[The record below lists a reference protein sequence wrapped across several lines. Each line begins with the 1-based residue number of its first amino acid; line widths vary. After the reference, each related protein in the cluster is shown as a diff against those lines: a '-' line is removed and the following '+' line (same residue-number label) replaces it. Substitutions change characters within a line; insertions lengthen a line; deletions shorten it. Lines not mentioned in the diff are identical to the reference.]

1 MDKQNIRVLLIED
14 DKTYAF
20 LIREYLSDSRYYQF
34 ELVHL
39 DRLGPGLERLKN
51 EKFDVA
57 LLDLGL
63 PDSFGLETIKRF
75 SEAAHGLPVII
86 LSGNTD
92 ETVSMEGVSLG
103 AQDYLLKGSFDG
115 HALTRA
121 IHYAV
126 ERKKIERFKE
136 EFSSIVSHELRAPLA
151 VIKGAVD
158 GLRDG
163 SIGPLNDRQKKFLD
177 LAGKHVGRLSKI
189 IINILDL
196 ARYESGRAV
205 IKPQRVDV
213 HDLVQ
218 ETLLAF
224 KDDAA
229 KAGIA
234 LSADIAGDIPCV
246 LADPD
251 MLGEVL
257 GNLASNAVRFAKS
270 RVVIAAAKAVPADLK
285 TGDLKA
291 ADAAGFTAFTVT
303 DDGPGIPS
311 DKNRDLFNKFVQF
324 SRKSGDAYKGTGL
337 GLSICKTIVK
347 LLKGEIWAETSDGGG
362 AKFRFIVPIAP

>member
-1 MDKQNIRVLLIED
+1 MDKQHIRVLLIED

-20 LIREYLSDSRYYQF
+20 LIREYLTDSRFYRF

-39 DRLGPGLERLKN
+39 DHLAPGLDRLKN
-51 EKFDVA
+51 ERFDVA

-75 SEAAHGLPVII
+75 SEAASWLPVIV

-92 ETVSMEGVSLG
+92 ETVAMEGVSLG

-121 IHYAV
+121 IHYAI

-136 EFSSIVSHELRAPLA
+136 DFSSIVSHELRAPLA

-163 SIGPLNDRQKKFLD
+163 AIGPLNDRQKKFLD
-177 LAGKHVGRLSKI
+177 LAGKHVQRLSKI

-196 ARYESGRAV
+196 ARYESGHAV
-205 IKPQRVDV
+205 IRPERVDV
-213 HDLVQ
+213 ADLVQ
-218 ETLLAF
+218 ETLLAYQE
-224 KDDAA
+224 DASRVA
-229 KAGIA
+229 VS
-234 LSADIAGDIPCV
+234 LSTHLAEDLPCAH
-246 LADPD
+246 ADPD
-251 MLGEVL
+251 MLSEVL
-257 GNLASNAVRFAKS
+257 NNLVGNAVRFAKS
-270 RVVIAAAKAVPADLK
+270 RIVISATKATASDLK
-285 TGDLKA
+285 
-291 ADAAGFTAFTVT
+291 DAGLDGLNAKGFIAFTVL
-303 DDGPGIPS
+303 DDGPGVPR
-311 DKNRDLFNKFVQF
+311 DKIKDLFNKFVQF

-337 GLSICKTIVK
+337 GLSICKTIVQ
-347 LLKGEIWAETSDGGG
+347 LLKGRIWAESPDGGG
-362 AKFRFIVPIAP
+362 ARFRFVVPAAP

>member
-1 MDKQNIRVLLIED
+1 MEKQNIRVLLIED

-20 LIREYLSDSRYYQF
+20 LIREYLADSRFYQF

-39 DRLGPGLERLKN
+39 DHLAPGLERLKN
-51 EKFDVA
+51 ERFDVA

-75 SEAAHGLPVII
+75 SEAAPWLPVVV

-92 ETVSMEGVSLG
+92 ETVAMEGVSLG

-136 EFSSIVSHELRAPLA
+136 DFSSIVSHELRAPLA

-163 SIGPLNDRQKKFLD
+163 AIGPLNDRQKKFLD
-177 LAGKHVGRLSKI
+177 LAGKHVQRLAKI

-196 ARYESGRAV
+196 ARYESGHAV
-205 IKPQRVDV
+205 IRPERVDLS
-213 HDLVQ
+213 DLVQ

-224 KDDAA
+224 QEDASRGA
-229 KAGIA
+229 IHMTAELA
-234 LSADIAGDIPCV
+234 ENLPCAH
-246 LADPD
+246 ADPD
-251 MLGEVL
+251 MLSEVVN
-257 GNLASNAVRFAKS
+257 NLAGNAVRFAKS
-270 RVVIAAAKAVPADLK
+270 RITISAAKTTLADM
-285 TGDLKA
+285 KA
-291 ADAAGFTAFTVT
+291 AGAEDADADGYVTITVS
-303 DDGPGIPS
+303 DDGPGVPP
-311 DKNRDLFNKFVQF
+311 DKIKDLFNKFVQF

-347 LLKGEIWAETSDGGG
+347 LFKGRLWVEPRDGGG
-362 AKFRFIVPIAP
+362 ARFRFTVPAA